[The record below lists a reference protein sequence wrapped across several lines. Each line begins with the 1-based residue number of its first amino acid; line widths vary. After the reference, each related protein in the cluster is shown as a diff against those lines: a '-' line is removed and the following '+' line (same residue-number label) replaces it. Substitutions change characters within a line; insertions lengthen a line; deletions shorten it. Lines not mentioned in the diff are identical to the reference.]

1 MMKNADFDFFVS
13 YGSKS
18 PVTVTVFKK
27 NGTRR
32 SANEGSVAIGS
43 SIESL
48 FNEAFQKLFG
58 RQATIEEHRLF
69 MGRVRQMESLQAQP
83 QNVGL

>member
-1 MMKNADFDFFVS
+1 MRQEEFDFFIS
-13 YGSKS
+13 YGSNS

-27 NGTRR
+27 NGSRP
-32 SANEGSVAIGS
+32 SADEGSVAIGS
-43 SIESL
+43 SIEGL
-48 FNEAFQKLFG
+48 FTEAFKKLFG